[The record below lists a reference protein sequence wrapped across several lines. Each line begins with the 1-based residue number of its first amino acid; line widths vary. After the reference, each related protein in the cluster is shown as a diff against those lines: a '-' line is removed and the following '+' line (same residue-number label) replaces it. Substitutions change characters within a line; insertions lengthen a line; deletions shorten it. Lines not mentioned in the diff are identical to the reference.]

1 MSEALESMPEA
12 LANGSSRSG
21 RVDAAEAPGHSFD
34 VEREPFPVL
43 SLRVERGRAALRVIA
58 CTPEPEP
65 ALRVEATFS
74 GGPDG
79 MWFRLTQAGAS
90 RVFSREAVARH
101 PALSALLRLIADEV
115 DSKRPLGEALPL
127 LFRGL
132 LVYAQRMSTPVPLP
146 KWGRP
151 LRDARVERALEL
163 LNRDIARR
171 WTVELLARAAGLSRP
186 AFARQ
191 FLRMLGLSP
200 MRYLTQKRMQAAA
213 EMLLGSDA
221 ALAEVAL
228 QVGYR
233 SEFAFNRAFK
243 KHYQVP
249 PGVYRRGAQAAP
261 PCPSVISRRPVA
273 LRMAA

>member
-1 MSEALESMPEA
+1 MPEA
-12 LANGSSRSG
+12 LASGSGRSG
-21 RVDAAEAPGHSFD
+21 RVDSGHAPGHSFD
-34 VEREPFPVL
+34 VEREPLPAL
-43 SLRVERGRAALRVIA
+43 SVCVERGRAALRVIA
-58 CTPEPEP
+58 CTPEAEP

-74 GGPDG
+74 GGAEG

-90 RVFSREAVARH
+90 RVFSRDAVARH

-115 DSKRPLGEALPL
+115 DAQKPPSEALPL
-127 LFRGL
+127 LFRSL
-132 LVYAQRMSTPVPLP
+132 LVYARRMSTPVPLP

-186 AFARQ
+186 ALARQ
-191 FLRMLGLSP
+191 FLRVLGLSP

-213 EMLLGSDA
+213 EMLLGTDA
-221 ALAEVAL
+221 ALAEVAR
-228 QVGYR
+228 QVGYS
-233 SEFAFNRAFK
+233 SEFAFNRAFR

-249 PGVYRRGAQAAP
+249 PGAYRRAAQTPP
-261 PCPSVISRRPVA
+261 PCQSAIPRRPVA